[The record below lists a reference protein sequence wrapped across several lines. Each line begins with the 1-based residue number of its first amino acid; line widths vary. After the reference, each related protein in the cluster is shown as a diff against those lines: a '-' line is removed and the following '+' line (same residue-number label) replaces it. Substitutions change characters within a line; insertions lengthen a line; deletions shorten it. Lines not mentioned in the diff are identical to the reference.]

1 MKWMKS
7 FWSTPSICKVEL
19 IEEENIHQRVK
30 RLERNCCILG
40 ICNILLVISGIR
52 LVFSLRNVYEILT
65 SLTDALIISMKALEQ
80 LYKMIEL
87 LYPTVFI

>member
-1 MKWMKS
+1 MKR
-7 FWSTPSICKVEL
+7 FQKVEL

-30 RLERNCCILG
+30 RLERNCRILG

-65 SLTDALIISMKALEQ
+65 SLTDALIISMKAVEQ

-87 LYPTVFI
+87 LHPTVFI